1 MMQALIMAGG
11 RSERM
16 RASFGP
22 VHKALVPV
30 LGVPLIERNLTTLL
44 AAGAHDITVAVS
56 QSDWEITQFV
66 ATRGQQLAA
75 NFEARLELLREFT
88 PLGTI
93 GAAGVIELRADT
105 LLIINVDNLTS
116 LNLRDFVAR
125 HVESQAVMTV
135 ATHFE
140 TFQIPFGEVVIEQ
153 DDIVEYREKPRLPVC
168 ISSGTYVLS
177 RTACELISRGERLDI
192 PALFERVRQHGGR
205 VVSIPHEAAWIDVND
220 ADAIRRA
227 EVLIAKQGV
236 EFHEST
242 SSSVVGAQQALLRR
256 A

>member
-22 VHKALVPV
+22 THKALVPV

-44 AAGAHDITVAVS
+44 TFGARDITVAVS
-56 QSDWEITQFV
+56 HSDWEISSYV
-66 ATRGQQLAA
+66 ATRGQRLADEA
-75 NFEARLELLREFT
+75 EARLELLRET
-88 PLGTI
+88 APLGTI
-93 GAAGVIELRADT
+93 GAAGAIELRAEA
-105 LLIINVDNLTS
+105 LVIINVDNLTS
-116 LNLRDFVAR
+116 LNLREFVNR
-125 HVESQAVMTV
+125 HLESQAVMTV

-140 TFQIPFGEVVIEQ
+140 TFQIPFGEVILEQ

-177 RTACELISRGERLDI
+177 RAACELIPRGERLDI
-192 PALFERVRQHGGR
+192 PALFNRVREHGGR
-205 VVSIPHEAAWIDVND
+205 VVAFPHEAAWIDVND
-220 ADAIRRA
+220 ADAVRRA
-227 EVLIAKQGV
+227 EALIAKQGG
-236 EFHEST
+236 EFHEKT
-242 SSSVVGAQQALLRR
+242 NPRYVGAQQAVLRR